1 MNSITKDI
9 NEQIILLRKS
19 GMNIREVAEEL
30 SITYDKAKYVLK
42 KAGLQNYKY
51 KRTCEQCN
59 EEFETIRQS
68 SKFCSDHCRV
78 KYNKNKKSD
87 KYKQSCEHCH
97 EVFYKHKK
105 QKYCSKECYYL
116 VLEQQE
122 HYTRIYIPIPKR
134 TKVCII
140 CNNEY
145 KTHSTT
151 SMFCSYECR
160 YEYNVSRK
168 ALNNKKCI
176 ECGVHF
182 STTNKIK
189 KYCSIHCGNKF
200 NYRKKEIH
208 RRKKIIENGNVD
220 WDISIERLMKRDKNL
235 CYLCGDKVN
244 NKLDYNDDY
253 YPNIDHVIPISKG
266 GTHTWDN
273 VKLAHRICNIK
284 KSDKV

>member
-1 MNSITKDI
+1 
-9 NEQIILLRKS
+9 
-19 GMNIREVAEEL
+19 
-30 SITYDKAKYVLK
+30 
-42 KAGLQNYKY
+42 
-51 KRTCEQCN
+51 
-59 EEFETIRQS
+59 
-68 SKFCSDHCRV
+68 
-78 KYNKNKKSD
+78 
-87 KYKQSCEHCH
+87 
-97 EVFYKHKK
+97 
-105 QKYCSKECYYL
+105 
-116 VLEQQE
+116 
-122 HYTRIYIPIPKR
+122 
-134 TKVCII
+134 
-140 CNNEY
+140 
-145 KTHSTT
+145 
-151 SMFCSYECR
+151 MFCSYECR
-160 YEYNVSRK
+160 YEYKVSRK

-244 NKLDYNDDY
+244 INLDYNDDY
-253 YPNIDHVIPISKG
+253 YPNIEHVIPVSKG

-273 VKLAHRICNIK
+273 VKLAHRICNME